1 MCDCFQS
8 LQVCV
13 YSIYAIS
20 NMVRSTAAQVHWLAL
35 QDTWAAALRAA
46 TNTRKSG
53 KATQRCHSAV
63 SSQANI
69 AQTITLHSPN
79 HG

>member
-1 MCDCFQS
+1 M
-8 LQVCV
+8 V
-13 YSIYAIS
+13 IPS
-20 NMVRSTAAQVHWLAL
+20 NAKESWLAL

-53 KATQRCHSAV
+53 KATQRRHSAV

-79 HG
+79 HGCIDQIQLITTTT